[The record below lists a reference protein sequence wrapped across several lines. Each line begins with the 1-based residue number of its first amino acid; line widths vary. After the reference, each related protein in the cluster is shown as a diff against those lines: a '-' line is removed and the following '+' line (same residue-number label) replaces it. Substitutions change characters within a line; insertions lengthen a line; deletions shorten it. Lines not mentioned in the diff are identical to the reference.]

1 VVRLLPLVTGSN
13 MTATAHAAS
22 SLVSWPSVP
31 KVQAASCTWPRFGD
45 AALGIFLLTQLLD
58 GVYTY
63 VGVTAFGIH
72 AEANPIVAALMI
84 HLGHAPGL
92 LIAKI
97 AASGLGICLHI
108 GRVHSVVAFLAGIY
122 LAVAVAPWTYI
133 LFF

>member
-1 VVRLLPLVTGSN
+1 

-22 SLVSWPSVP
+22 PFASCPYVP
-31 KVQAASCTWPRFGD
+31 QVKAASCAWPSFGE

-58 GVYTY
+58 GVCTY
-63 VGVTAFGIH
+63 VGVMAFGIH

-97 AASGLGICLHI
+97 AASGLGICLYI

-122 LAVAVAPWTYI
+122 LTLAIAPWTYI

>member
-1 VVRLLPLVTGSN
+1 
-13 MTATAHAAS
+13 MTATAHAA
-22 SLVSWPSVP
+22 PSFTPYPYLP
-31 KVQAASCTWPRFGD
+31 KVHAASCRWPWFGD

-58 GVYTY
+58 GVCTY
-63 VGVTAFGIH
+63 AGVMAFGIH

-97 AASGLGICLHI
+97 AASGLGICLYI

-122 LAVAVAPWTYI
+122 LTLAIAPWTYI